1 LIFLLSTNADE
12 SCGLDWNTR
21 YKIIKGM
28 CEGLKYIH
36 KDLEEPLLHL
46 DLKPDNI
53 LVDKNMVPKIADFGL
68 SRIFGDAL
76 TRTTQSPLGTL

>member
-1 LIFLLSTNADE
+1 LSTTADE
-12 SCGLDWNTR
+12 SCGLDWNTQ
-21 YKIIKGM
+21 YKIIKGT
-28 CEGLKYIH
+28 CEGLKHIH
-36 KDLEEPLLHL
+36 KDLEESLLHL

-68 SRIFGDAL
+68 SRIFGDSL